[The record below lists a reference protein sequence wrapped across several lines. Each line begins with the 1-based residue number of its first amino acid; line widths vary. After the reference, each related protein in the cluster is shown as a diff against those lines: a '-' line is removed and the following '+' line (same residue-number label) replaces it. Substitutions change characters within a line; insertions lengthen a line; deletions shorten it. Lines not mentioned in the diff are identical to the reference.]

1 MSPPPVLN
9 LAVGDAVVYGSH
21 GIGCVEARRA
31 GAGDLPDM
39 VVLAFESGLRVTLPV
54 DRAGDSLR
62 SLSGEIELE
71 DVQRTLRTDPA
82 RSSEPWSKRFR
93 SMREKVTVGNAI
105 GLAEVVRDGLKR
117 ERQLSGGR
125 AVAGA
130 SERGL
135 YLQARK
141 LLAAEIAFARGI
153 DAAEA
158 DMWIVEQIDEQ
169 EGSAGAQTTA
179 LLR

>member
-1 MSPPPVLN
+1 
-9 LAVGDAVVYGSH
+9 
-21 GIGCVEARRA
+21 
-31 GAGDLPDM
+31 
-39 VVLAFESGLRVTLPV
+39 
-54 DRAGDSLR
+54 
-62 SLSGEIELE
+62 
-71 DVQRTLRTDPA
+71 
-82 RSSEPWSKRFR
+82 
-93 SMREKVTVGNAI
+93 MREKVTVGNAI
-105 GLAEVVRDGLKR
+105 GLAEVVRDGLQR

-158 DMWIVEQIDEQ
+158 DVWIVEQIDEQ